1 MALCTAC
8 STGSYQ
14 EAQRVNLNQKLRP
27 VLRAEFFRFVQK
39 YGLPAK
45 KMKNFLKKSV
55 TFFISADYICRIIDN
70 KKSLFSHVLSI
81 LLHRRLH
88 RTQFCIIIYPEKAG
102 VRQKYIAAC
111 IAYSRLENDNHL
123 STPIWVQR
131 QRLPHL
137 CRCAAS
143 RSGR

>member
-1 MALCTAC
+1 MKISKNKSRHFLPLFSTA
-8 STGSYQ
+8 
-14 EAQRVNLNQKLRP
+14 KLIYHKKIH
-27 VLRAEFFRFVQK
+27 LYIGNFFVS
-39 YGLPAK
+39 K
-45 KMKNFLKKSV
+45 KPDYNKKLKIFLKKSV
-55 TFFISADYICRIIDN
+55 TFFISADYIYRIIDN

-88 RTQFCIIIYPEKAG
+88 RTQFCIIIYPEKAS

>member
-1 MALCTAC
+1 L
-8 STGSYQ
+8 
-14 EAQRVNLNQKLRP
+14 
-27 VLRAEFFRFVQK
+27 
-39 YGLPAK
+39 
-45 KMKNFLKKSV
+45 KNFLKKSV
-55 TFFISADYICRIIDN
+55 TFFISADYIYRIIDN

-88 RTQFCIIIYPEKAG
+88 KTPFCIIIYPEKAG
-102 VRQKYIAAC
+102 NTSAAC

-137 CRCAAS
+137 CPLRGITEREINIFRQDIRLQSARLLFA
-143 RSGR
+143 

>member
-1 MALCTAC
+1 MALCIAC

-27 VLRAEFFRFVQK
+27 VLRAEFFCFVQK

-45 KMKNFLKKSV
+45 KLKNFLKKSV

>member
-1 MALCTAC
+1 MALCIAC

-45 KMKNFLKKSV
+45 KLKNFLKKSV

-88 RTQFCIIIYPEKAG
+88 RTQFCIIIYPEKAS

>member
-45 KMKNFLKKSV
+45 KLKNFLKKSV

-111 IAYSRLENDNHL
+111 IAYSRLENDNHR